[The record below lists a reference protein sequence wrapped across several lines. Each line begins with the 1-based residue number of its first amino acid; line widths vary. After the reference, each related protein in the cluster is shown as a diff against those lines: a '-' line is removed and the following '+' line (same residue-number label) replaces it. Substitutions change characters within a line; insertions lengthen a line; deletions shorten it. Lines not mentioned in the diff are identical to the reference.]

1 MASIHQRPD
10 GNWHISF
17 RLGGKQFKPSLKTTS
32 ESKAKAKQAVIEET
46 LQLIDTGRITL
57 PSNATH
63 KEVINFIL
71 SGGKQT
77 AKPNLSATANLKSVV
92 DQYFAAYTAGKEP
105 STIAGERIHTDHLLR
120 LIGEKTLIASV
131 SSDTLQKYAAKR
143 CKEKGQR
150 GRTLSAETVKK
161 EFRTFA
167 QVWGMARAKGYVT
180 GPSPTRTVKLNLLDE
195 KPPFRTWD
203 EIETIIKR
211 GNLSEEEQQEYWDCV
226 FLDEEQVLEFVAHV
240 QSKVDRPYMYAAI
253 AFVAFT
259 GARRSEIIRSK
270 IEDWDFEHGVV
281 KIREKKGSRKNK
293 TTFREVNIH
302 PKLKAIMSDW
312 FKVHPGGVY
321 TIVLPGAKQNQP
333 EALTLNQAQNRFH
346 RVVAGS
352 KWKVLKGWHVL
363 RHSFCS
369 NCARRGVPDAII
381 DAWMGHRGDEAI
393 KKRYRHLFPSDK
405 QSFMEKLFN
414 DTPT

>member
-10 GNWHISF
+10 GNWHVSF

-77 AKPNLSATANLKSVV
+77 AKPNLSATANFKSVV

-120 LIGEKTLIASV
+120 LIGEKTLIASI

-180 GPSPTRTVKLNLLDE
+180 GPSPTRAVKLDLLDE
-195 KPPFRTWD
+195 KPPFRTWG
-203 EIETIIKR
+203 EIETIVKR
-211 GNLSEEEQQEYWDCV
+211 GNLSDEEQKEYWDCV
-226 FLDEEQVLEFVAHV
+226 FLDETQVLEFVDHV
-240 QSKVDRPYMYAAI
+240 EKNAEHPFLYAAL
-253 AFVAFT
+253 AFAAFT

-270 IEDWDFEHGVV
+270 IEDWDFAHGVV

-302 PKLKAIMSDW
+302 PKLKAIMTGMVQDPSRW
-312 FKVHPGGVY
+312 RVHHRRPGKPGTQPNQEEPARRAHAEPSTRSFSARRCRQQVESAQGVARPSS
-321 TIVLPGAKQNQP
+321 LLLL
-333 EALTLNQAQNRFH
+333 E
-346 RVVAGS
+346 
-352 KWKVLKGWHVL
+352 L
-363 RHSFCS
+363 RPPR
-369 NCARRGVPDAII
+369 CARR
-381 DAWMGHRGDEAI
+381 H
-393 KKRYRHLFPSDK
+393 YRRLDGASRR
-405 QSFMEKLFN
+405 
-414 DTPT
+414 